1 MPTEHSSTHTSWG
14 AFLAR
19 PAVFVGMVA
28 AAASVAV
35 AVAGAIS
42 GSISS
47 FYQDRS
53 EQAKLHTTALL
64 ELIKYKPDEQSE
76 RVRQLIQAGILKDED
91 GKICKAF
98 LVSGCPIK

>member
-1 MPTEHSSTHTSWG
+1 MLTEHSRTHTSWG
-14 AFLAR
+14 AFLTR
-19 PAVFVGMVA
+19 PAVFVGVVA

-47 FYQDRS
+47 HYQDRS
-53 EQAKLHTTALL
+53 EQAKLRTTALL

-76 RVRQLIQAGILKDED
+76 RVRQLIQAGIIQDD
-91 GKICKAF
+91 DAKICKAF
-98 LVSGCPIK
+98 VVSGCPIK